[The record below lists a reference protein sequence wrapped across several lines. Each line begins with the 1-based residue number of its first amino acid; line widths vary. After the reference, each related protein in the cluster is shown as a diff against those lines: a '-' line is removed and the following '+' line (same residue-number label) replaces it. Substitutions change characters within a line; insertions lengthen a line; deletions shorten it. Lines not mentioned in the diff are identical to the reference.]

1 MNIINNNNDVVT
13 SLKGNIEKSKQ
24 QRDKELKETCAAFE
38 GMFMQMMMKTMR
50 SASIESNLI
59 KKSNGEKIFT
69 DLLDQ
74 EYVNIA
80 TKNEATGLGGTLYQY
95 LKNTL
100 PEYKDNNNYF
110 YADSGKNAYEMR
122 KTIESSKELNSN
134 TIDLLK

>member
-50 SASIESNLI
+50 SASIESDLI

-95 LKNTL
+95 LK
-100 PEYKDNNNYF
+100 
-110 YADSGKNAYEMR
+110 
-122 KTIESSKELNSN
+122 
-134 TIDLLK
+134 